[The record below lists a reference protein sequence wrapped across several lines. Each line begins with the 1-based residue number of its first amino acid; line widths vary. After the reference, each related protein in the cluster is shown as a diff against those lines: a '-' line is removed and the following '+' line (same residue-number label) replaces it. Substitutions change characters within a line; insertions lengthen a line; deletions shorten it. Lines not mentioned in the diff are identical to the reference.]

1 MTPQSR
7 TLRKVLNASRHHRKN
22 RSLGFR
28 IDDPSTF
35 VLNASR
41 HHRKNRASVSTD
53 FTMLVP
59 CSTPRGITGKIA
71 QLIEIIIDF
80 MGLRAQR
87 LAASPEK
94 SLNQGLLLNPIIG
107 CSTPRGITGKIARAP
122 ATPMSTSI
130 CAQRLAA
137 SPEKSHTDEQ
147 WNDACDFVL
156 NASRHHRKNRPIKNA
171 EEAASEVCSTPR
183 GITGKIAPSQER
195 PLMAY
200 PRAQRLAASPEKSL
214 LRERRNDER
223 HQVLN
228 ASRHHRKNRCF
239 SCAVCVPCSA
249 CSTPRGITGKIALPQ
264 RGCVGVISG
273 VLNASRHHRKNRC
286 LQAKLRV
293 RLLNRA
299 QRLAASPEKSRGA
312 SRRTS

>member
-147 WNDACDFVL
+147 WNDF
-156 NASRHHRKNRPIKNA
+156 NGIST
-171 EEAASEVCSTPR
+171 CSTPR
-183 GITGKIAPSQER
+183 GITGKIAPARTSKRRAPSSAQRLAASPEKSLFFLR
-195 PLMAY
+195 CLCSLFRVLNASRHHRKNRTSTAGLCRCNFW
-200 PRAQRLAASPEKSL
+200 RAQRLAASPEKSL
-214 LRERRNDER
+214 S
-223 HQVLN
+223 
-228 ASRHHRKNRCF
+228 ASET
-239 SCAVCVPCSA
+239 ACSA
-249 CSTPRGITGKIALPQ
+249 VESCSTPRGITGKIARRITTNIMSARRCSTP
-264 RGCVGVISG
+264 RGITGKI
-273 VLNASRHHRKNRC
+273 ASRGLSGC
-286 LQAKLRV
+286 GC
-293 RLLNRA
+293 
-299 QRLAASPEKSRGA
+299 S
-312 SRRTS
+312 